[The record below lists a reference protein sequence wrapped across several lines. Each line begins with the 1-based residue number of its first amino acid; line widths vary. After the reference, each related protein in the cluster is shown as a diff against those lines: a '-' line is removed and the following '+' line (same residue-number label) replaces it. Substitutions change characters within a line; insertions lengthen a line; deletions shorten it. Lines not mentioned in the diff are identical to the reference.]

1 MGKVRI
7 FTMDAKDALDK
18 GICGEKILDQ
28 VGDFFSDIWNRAFN
42 SPELAEDLSNLQ
54 EYLKD
59 IADMNNYTEN
69 ELANIFSNVQELD
82 FYYKYMMDNIHEDF
96 QNYGAVLRTLAKSI
110 GDPQFAVRFSV
121 EGLKAKVEKEY
132 TALKGVGWRTILS
145 KNPAEITDEEYAVIA
160 AYLIRHGD
168 ETLLQSALIECYEYD
183 RTESTNNGCGVTS
196 VRVVHHPTEKGQKLL
211 DAVTDEMNVC
221 LTLEQQGLLSEDR
234 MDILNNSVQYATL
247 IHSILTVGE
256 IEIASRSS
264 TLTEDVDVQQEKLIE
279 IHRTGTGDLVAD
291 VVSPGTTGEAVD
303 YTLENPKCI
312 TVSPLTR
319 GESAEKLA
327 SNTAWNYVNAYA
339 GGNAWKAMG
348 QETLSQIMET
358 GLGYVPG
365 WDEVN
370 AVAGILEAGVNAEL
384 TDSAIADCRQID
396 RLSDVMS
403 QFDLYYI
410 QTDIDGSLDSYA
422 AFMYPGADTE
432 KRIQELNESIKA
444 NELCVSDLVVAGL
457 PTELDLAYIMNH
469 PDEVVE
475 IMDIMVKSGWAD
487 PYAMDAF
494 ASVEN
499 QEEEK

>member
-1 MGKVRI
+1 
-7 FTMDAKDALDK
+7 
-18 GICGEKILDQ
+18 
-28 VGDFFSDIWNRAFN
+28 
-42 SPELAEDLSNLQ
+42 
-54 EYLKD
+54 
-59 IADMNNYTEN
+59 MNNKRQKQDADWSALKREMQQL
-69 ELANIFSNVQELD
+69 ED
-82 FYYKYMMDNIHEDF
+82 RMMDL
-96 QNYGAVLRTLAKSI
+96 QR
-110 GDPQFAVRFSV
+110 
-121 EGLKAKVEKEY
+121 
-132 TALKGVGWRTILS
+132 
-145 KNPAEITDEEYAVIA
+145 EYASLA
-160 AYLIRHGD
+160 D
-168 ETLLQSALIECYEYD
+168 LIEEQKMTLHQFDSCAADFDNTRQEWQWQLD
-183 RTESTNNGCGVTS
+183 GV
-196 VRVVHHPTEKGQKLL
+196 LFY
-211 DAVTDEMNVC
+211 VC
-221 LTLEQQGLLSEDR
+221 LTLEQQGLLLEDR

-247 IHSILTVGE
+247 IHSILAVGE

-264 TLTEDVDVQQEKLIE
+264 TLTGDVDVQQEKLIE

-291 VVSPGTTGEAVD
+291 VFSPGTTGQAVD
-303 YTLENPKCI
+303 YTLENPKRI

-319 GESAEKLA
+319 GKSAEKLA

-348 QETLSQIMET
+348 QETLSQIMEA
-358 GLGYVPG
+358 GLGYVPA

-410 QTDIDGSLDSYA
+410 QTDIDGSLDSYT

-444 NELCVSDLVVAGL
+444 NELCVSDLAVAGL
-457 PTELDLAYIMNH
+457 PTELDLSYIMDH
-469 PDEVVE
+469 PDEVVQ
-475 IMDIMVKSGWAD
+475 IIDIMVKSGWAD

-494 ASVEN
+494 ATVEN

>member
-160 AYLIRHGD
+160 AY
-168 ETLLQSALIECYEYD
+168 
-183 RTESTNNGCGVTS
+183 
-196 VRVVHHPTEKGQKLL
+196 
-211 DAVTDEMNVC
+211 
-221 LTLEQQGLLSEDR
+221 
-234 MDILNNSVQYATL
+234 
-247 IHSILTVGE
+247 
-256 IEIASRSS
+256 
-264 TLTEDVDVQQEKLIE
+264 
-279 IHRTGTGDLVAD
+279 
-291 VVSPGTTGEAVD
+291 
-303 YTLENPKCI
+303 
-312 TVSPLTR
+312 
-319 GESAEKLA
+319 
-327 SNTAWNYVNAYA
+327 
-339 GGNAWKAMG
+339 
-348 QETLSQIMET
+348 
-358 GLGYVPG
+358 
-365 WDEVN
+365 
-370 AVAGILEAGVNAEL
+370 
-384 TDSAIADCRQID
+384 
-396 RLSDVMS
+396 
-403 QFDLYYI
+403 
-410 QTDIDGSLDSYA
+410 
-422 AFMYPGADTE
+422 MYPGADTE

-499 QEEEK
+499 QEGEK